1 MLNASIADSF
11 AHNVSG
17 NLNIDKSN
25 IVYQDDAPTD
35 LKVVSWAEGRD
46 FDDDSLKYYAY
57 DKAGGQNS
65 VLYVVENGV
74 DLENEVSALWR
85 RQ

>member
-1 MLNASIADSF
+1 MMNASIPDSF

-17 NLNIDKSN
+17 KLNIDNPN

-35 LKVVSWAEGRD
+35 LKVVSWAEGKD
-46 FDDDSLKYYAY
+46 FDDNNLNYYAY
-57 DKAGGQNS
+57 DKTGGQDS
-65 VLYVVENGV
+65 VLYVLENGV
-74 DLENEVSALWR
+74 DLNNNVSARWR

>member
-1 MLNASIADSF
+1 MLNASIADSL
-11 AHNVSG
+11 AHNVSE

-35 LKVVSWAEGRD
+35 LKVVSWAKGRD
-46 FDDDSLKYYAY
+46 FDDNSLRYYAY
-57 DKAGGQNS
+57 DKTGGQNS